1 MNLRSNKG
9 FVTEDVAIAI
19 IILLIIVPVIMGIVF
34 SINSSKNAEDIK
46 NEALNILT
54 NTMETAKGIPLD
66 NDFTENKIIEELTK
80 TYGEKIQNSTNPITI
95 KTDKASY
102 QLKIEVVDYADD
114 TENHSGANRN
124 IVKTVKAEITFR
136 TGGKEQSIDLSTV
149 IQ

>member
-46 NEALNILT
+46 TEALNILT
-54 NTMETAKGIPLD
+54 NTMEIPLD

-80 TYGEKIQNSTNPITI
+80 TYGEKIQNSANPITI

-114 TENHSGANRN
+114 TENHSGAIRN

-136 TGGKEQSIDLSTV
+136 TGGKEQIMDLSTV